1 MPKHCPNYPASNR
14 GEIETKLSLAELH
27 QGQEDTPDGE
37 VWVRCLRG
45 EVRRPAAGEGG
56 GGQPHQ
62 GEGHHQA
69 EGDVQGGSQ
78 GSHVTADAVVCL

>member
-1 MPKHCPNYPASNR
+1 M
-14 GEIETKLSLAELH
+14 
-27 QGQEDTPDGE
+27 
-37 VWVRCLRG
+37 
-45 EVRRPAAGEGG
+45 RRATAGEGG
-56 GGQPHQ
+56 GGQPDQ